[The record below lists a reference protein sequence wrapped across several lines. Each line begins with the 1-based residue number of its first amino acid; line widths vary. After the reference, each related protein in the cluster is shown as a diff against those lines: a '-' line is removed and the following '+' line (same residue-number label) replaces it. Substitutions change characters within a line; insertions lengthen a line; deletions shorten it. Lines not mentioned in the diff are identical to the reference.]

1 VAIPV
6 DEQSVKRLAYI
17 RMLYEQGVAQAKQP
31 MPMGASSLLSLHDAV
46 EMFLVLASDALS
58 IPGDQR
64 TNFLDYW
71 KKLKVVDLSH
81 SLGMRRL
88 NDARNGLKHAGAMP
102 SDETVEQALTD
113 TFAFFDDNVP
123 RVFDVALWSV
133 DVSYVIPQQTV
144 REWTQKASAYFE
156 DGKGGAALA
165 LLKLALQHVLEDQRW
180 PHGTVL
186 GRLSRRSTSRP
197 GKLALLFQRAL
208 GEAHNHRVREVA
220 HGVEELEKTVAG
232 LREALQWTVL
242 GGNLH
247 HYARFQSLTP
257 LTSFYWSRDESK
269 VEEYLTSERVIRM
282 KPTREEFEFC
292 RQFVVT
298 TALRQADI
306 SAHVALPSW
315 EAEQRSGGDAGA

>member
-1 VAIPV
+1 MAVPV

-64 TNFLDYW
+64 TDFLGYW
-71 KKLKVVDLSH
+71 KKLKEVALSQ

-88 NDARNGLKHAGAMP
+88 NDARNGLKHAGAIP
-102 SDETVEQALTD
+102 SAEAVDQALTD

-123 RVFDVALWSV
+123 RVFGVALWSV

-144 REWTQKASAYFE
+144 REWTQKASANFE
-156 DGKGGAALA
+156 EGKGGAALA
-165 LLKLALQHVLEDQRW
+165 LLQLALQHVLGDQRW

-186 GRLSRRSTSRP
+186 AGLSQRSRSRP
-197 GKLALLFQRAL
+197 GKLALLFQMAF
-208 GEAHNHRVREVA
+208 GESHSHRVGEVTR
-220 HGVEELEKTVAG
+220 GMEELEKTVAG

-242 GGNLH
+242 GGSLH

-257 LTSFYWSRDESK
+257 NAGFYWSRDESRL
-269 VEEYLTSERVIRM
+269 EEYLASERVTQR

-298 TALRQADI
+298 TALRQADV

-315 EAEQRSGGDAGA
+315 EAERRSSGDSGA

>member
-1 VAIPV
+1 MAVSV

-17 RMLYEQGVAQAKQP
+17 RMVYEQGVAQAKQP

-46 EMFLVLASDALS
+46 EMFLVLASDALN

-81 SLGMRRL
+81 ALGMRRL

-102 SDETVEQALTD
+102 SVETVAQALTD

-123 RVFDVALWSV
+123 RVFGVALWSV
-133 DVSYVIPQQTV
+133 DVSYVIPQQAV
-144 REWTQKASAYFE
+144 REWTQKASASFE

-165 LLKLALQHVLEDQRW
+165 LLRLALQCILEDQQW

-186 GRLSRRSTSRP
+186 ARLSRRSMSRP
-197 GKLALLFQRAL
+197 GKLALLFQRAF
-208 GEAHNHRVREVA
+208 GESRNHRVGDVA
-220 HGVEELEKTVAG
+220 RGVEELEKTVAG

-247 HYARFQSLTP
+247 HYARFQFLTP
-257 LTSFYWSRDESK
+257 DAGFYWSRDESRM
-269 VEEYLTSERVIRM
+269 EEYLASEWVTQRN
-282 KPTREEFEFC
+282 PTREEFEFC

-298 TALRQADI
+298 TALRQADV

-315 EAEQRSGGDAGA
+315 EEDRRSSRGPEA